1 MLNGSNAFSGF
12 SVNNADVAAKFYKKL
27 GLNVVNVP
35 DMSGLLNMNINGRK
49 ILIYE
54 KPDHIPATYTILNFP
69 VDNVEK
75 TVDELS
81 KQGIQFEIYNHP
93 DFSTDEKGVFHGGGP
108 RIAWFKDPAGNIL
121 SIIEE
126 DGK

>member
-27 GLNVVNVP
+27 GLNIVNVP